1 MSQRKR
7 KRGENVLIDRLSD
20 LPDCILHHI
29 MSFLDTTSIVRTSIL
44 SKRWRCLWKEAPA
57 INFKRSCFDSEQG
70 FIEHV
75 IDILCFR
82 YSHAP
87 VKKIS
92 LEYNFTVWTGVVK
105 VFDRIMKYAAC
116 CGNGGHLHHLSL
128 CHTDRY
134 APSFNTMS
142 ASIIAYC
149 HHESLTTLE
158 LASLHLT
165 HPPSSSFISL
175 TTLQLNRCHFF
186 YIDPFDEFPCLKY
199 LKLVGCASSVK
210 LVVSGLELL
219 DLDIQWPCHVN
230 SGPIEVFAPKLES
243 LRFLGDDEGSKVFPK
258 LNVPAL
264 NHANIR
270 LRWWNELEFLNDEFM
285 DDANRGCVNLLCG
298 LHNVE
303 SLILCFD
310 NCVQEYDVK
319 HNSPFVGMKSL
330 MEVEPSPFTRLKT
343 LRVQYKKGLA
353 NIPYEVIRYF
363 FDGSHSKEKS
373 FVLEKI

>member
-7 KRGENVLIDRLSD
+7 KRGENILIDRLSD
-20 LPDCILHHI
+20 LPDGILHHI
-29 MSFLDTTSIVRTSIL
+29 MSFLDTTSIVQTSIL
-44 SKRWRCLWKEAPA
+44 SKRWRCLWKDAPA

-87 VKKIS
+87 LKKIN
-92 LEYNFTVWTGVVK
+92 LEYNFTAWTGESVVK

-128 CHTDRY
+128 CHTDR
-134 APSFNTMS
+134 A
-142 ASIIAYC
+142 ASIIAYR

-219 DLDIQWPCHVN
+219 DLDIQWPHHVN
-230 SGPIEVFAPKLES
+230 SGPIEVFAPKLKS
-243 LRFLGDDEGSKVFPK
+243 LRFVD
-258 LNVPAL
+258 
-264 NHANIR
+264 
-270 LRWWNELEFLNDEFM
+270 
-285 DDANRGCVNLLCG
+285 
-298 LHNVE
+298 
-303 SLILCFD
+303 
-310 NCVQEYDVK
+310 DVK